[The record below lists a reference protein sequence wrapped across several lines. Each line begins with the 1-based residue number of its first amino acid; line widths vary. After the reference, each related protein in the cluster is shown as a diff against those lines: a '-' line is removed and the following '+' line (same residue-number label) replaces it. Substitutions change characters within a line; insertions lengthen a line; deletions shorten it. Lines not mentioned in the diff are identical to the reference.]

1 MASRRVIILGS
12 TGSIGTQTL
21 EVIAHLNALH
31 DRGEWHERL
40 EVVGLAAGARGDL
53 LARQAAEFGVR
64 HLALAEGEPTAPAD
78 GRAWSGVA
86 AAEQMVQAT
95 DADVVVAAIVG
106 AAGLAATLA
115 AVELGRD
122 VVLANKE
129 TLVAAGALVVPAAER
144 SGAKLLPVDS
154 EHSALWQCVQEL
166 SAGGGATVGG
176 AVAPPMGET
185 PTIERLILT
194 ASGGPFR
201 EWSREAIERATPKE
215 ALNHPTWSMGQK
227 VTIDSASLMNKG
239 LEVLE
244 AHWLYGLGGDR
255 VDVLV
260 HPQVIVHSM
269 VEFIDGSV
277 MAQLGSADMRTPIQ
291 YAFTWPT
298 RIGGR
303 AERVSLADLT
313 RLDFEPPDLERF
325 PALGLAYDA
334 IAAGGT
340 SGAVL
345 NAANESAVGAFLAG
359 RIPFGVIPTLV
370 RDAMEHLGSAGVTS
384 MGDVLDAD
392 ARARAFVA
400 QRLPA

>member
-21 EVIAHLNALH
+21 DVIAHLNALH
-31 DRGEWHERL
+31 DRGDWHERL
-40 EVVGLAAGARGDL
+40 DVVGLAAGARGDL

-78 GRAWSGVA
+78 GRAWSGVD
-86 AAEQMVQAT
+86 AAEQLVRET
-95 DADVVVAAIVG
+95 DAEVVVAAIVG

-166 SAGGGATVGG
+166 SVHGAGGGV

-255 VDVLV
+255 IDVLV

-269 VEFIDGSV
+269 VEFVDGSV

-303 AERVSLADLT
+303 AEHVSLADLT

-345 NAANESAVGAFLAG
+345 NAANESSVEAFLAG
-359 RIPFGVIPTLV
+359 RIPFGAIPKLV
-370 RDAMEHLGSAGVTS
+370 RDAMEHLGSASVTS

-392 ARARAFVA
+392 TRARAFIA